1 MAVILQ
7 IWRENYPLKRDFSRD
22 ENMWIA
28 NCFSEDIT
36 LSNILR
42 RFFGSKNSDYT
53 SGPSFFLVW
62 NSTMTELSLNCLHVG
77 VTSAG
82 KNVYPVCNTWEEST
96 SSADDIIGENF
107 EGK

>member
-1 MAVILQ
+1 
-7 IWRENYPLKRDFSRD
+7 
-22 ENMWIA
+22 
-28 NCFSEDIT
+28 
-36 LSNILR
+36 
-42 RFFGSKNSDYT
+42 
-53 SGPSFFLVW
+53 
-62 NSTMTELSLNCLHVG
+62 MTELSLNCLHVG